1 MEDSNFTIDIH
12 HGGKFHDLGNELG
25 YLGGKVLEDMHYELN
40 EWSLQEIISHGIGQA
55 TQSPG
60 PKLKK
65 QVDLKNTPG
74 HGYKLATPQL
84 MQLKAVKPPRKKG
97 KVVLGTPCKLSVIL
111 EKPLKIAKPK
121 DTAKSCQNDA
131 SSPTSN
137 GATSNSKLCSRGRR
151 TLTVPKEPKFHSLH
165 VPRSCTIR
173 NPT

>member
-1 MEDSNFTIDIH
+1 MMEDSNFTIDIH

-40 EWSLQEIISHGIGQA
+40 EWSLQEI
-55 TQSPG
+55 
-60 PKLKK
+60 K

>member
-1 MEDSNFTIDIH
+1 MR
-12 HGGKFHDLGNELG
+12 
-25 YLGGKVLEDMHYELN
+25 M
-40 EWSLQEIISHGIGQA
+40 GQA